1 MPQRGNERNM
11 VEGGKAKPREIDRGD
26 DPEPLFELE
35 PGRAQAAFVA
45 APALRCNVVVKS
57 LVGSRQ
63 VSILP

>member
-35 PGRAQAAFVA
+35 PGRAHAESVA
-45 APALRCNVVVKS
+45 APALSCNLVVKS
-57 LVGSRQ
+57 MVGSRQ
-63 VSILP
+63 LSILP